1 MTRVFADQLLLAFQI
16 CEQEA
21 RKLFDRDAFKIL
33 HWKKHSCL
41 VDEPSGWND
50 WNGPDQKK
58 KHGQC
63 SLLSLFTLFS
73 LLLFCFVS
81 RRLIHYHNFLG
92 GRNCFWWMA
101 VSVMRLFALP
111 SKAFRLRKG
120 KQQQQGDGRKEK
132 RQKRVF
138 SSFPDDNNPPKS
150 ETYLM
155 RYSERG
161 KKCPSLPWN
170 IDTHWKWNK
179 SKVSFFSHARQ
190 ELVAILLL

>member
-1 MTRVFADQLLLAFQI
+1 MNHPAGMTGT
-16 CEQEA
+16 
-21 RKLFDRDAFKIL
+21 DRIK
-33 HWKKHSCL
+33 
-41 VDEPSGWND
+41 
-50 WNGPDQKK
+50 KK

-63 SLLSLFTLFS
+63 SLLSLFTPFS

-81 RRLIHYHNFLG
+81 KLLIHYHNFLG